1 VTPSAPDGGK
11 AGDGQEQLA
20 LWQRVGKMI
29 QGEPQVADAGAF
41 YGTLLE
47 RLNREQPLTEGA
59 LAKLGAQ
66 RADAVLAALKESGA
80 DAARVA
86 AAPPEK
92 VEGSAGKP
100 VALKLALAA
109 R

>member
-1 VTPSAPDGGK
+1 
-11 AGDGQEQLA
+11 
-20 LWQRVGKMI
+20 MI
-29 QGEPQVADAGAF
+29 QGEPQVADASAF
-41 YGTLLE
+41 YGALIE

-59 LAKLGAQ
+59 LARLGVQ

-86 AAPPEK
+86 AAPPGK

-100 VALKLALAA
+100 VSLKLGLAA